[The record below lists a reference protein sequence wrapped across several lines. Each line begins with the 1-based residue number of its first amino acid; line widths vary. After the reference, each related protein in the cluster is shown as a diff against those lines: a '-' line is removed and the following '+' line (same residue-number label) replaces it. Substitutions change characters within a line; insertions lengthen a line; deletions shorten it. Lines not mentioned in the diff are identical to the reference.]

1 MKVSIIGGGNIA
13 HSLSVF
19 LGSNTSDEVFVLTN
33 NYARWSSSI
42 SENNINSSIY
52 RGDVTV
58 SNDYEKYI
66 PKSDV
71 IIITVPAFAKKT
83 ILEKIKPFF
92 NKKTWIGAFPGGPYF
107 DLLVK
112 KYLGKD
118 TKFFASQRVPFIS
131 RIGIYGKSV
140 LTYPKDE
147 IHIAFSKSHDEM
159 DFVNWMEGVL
169 NLKVKKIP
177 SFLQITLSNSNPI
190 LHPARLYS
198 LFYNYVNG
206 YVYEREYLFYEEW
219 DDVASDLLI
228 SMDKELHDIINLLGI
243 NDLKLN
249 LITDHYGVDGVKSLT
264 KKIRNIESFKGIKA
278 PMLPVDKGYIP
289 DFNSRYFTED
299 FNFGLL
305 VIKDFADLVSF
316 ATPMISKIITW
327 ASKFSN
333 SYGSED
339 VLQLS
344 EFGIKTINELH
355 DEYR

>member
-1 MKVSIIGGGNIA
+1 
-13 HSLSVF
+13 
-19 LGSNTSDEVFVLTN
+19 
-33 NYARWSSSI
+33 
-42 SENNINSSIY
+42 
-52 RGDVTV
+52 
-58 SNDYEKYI
+58 
-66 PKSDV
+66 
-71 IIITVPAFAKKT
+71 
-83 ILEKIKPFF
+83 
-92 NKKTWIGAFPGGPYF
+92 
-107 DLLVK
+107 
-112 KYLGKD
+112 
-118 TKFFASQRVPFIS
+118 
-131 RIGIYGKSV
+131 
-140 LTYPKDE
+140 
-147 IHIAFSKSHDEM
+147 
-159 DFVNWMEGVL
+159 
-169 NLKVKKIP
+169 
-177 SFLQITLSNSNPI
+177 
-190 LHPARLYS
+190 
-198 LFYNYVNG
+198 
-206 YVYEREYLFYEEW
+206 
-219 DDVASDLLI
+219 
-228 SMDKELHDIINLLGI
+228 MDKELHDIINLLGI